1 MEDSGWYGVC
11 TNDAVAAITVERI
24 KALAT
29 LVLLVELSLLYLFGD
44 TEDPNTVWKKLSHQ
58 FCKKS
63 WANKLDLR
71 LKLHS
76 PKLKSRDSVQEYIL
90 LMTVLFSALAGIDS
104 LFF

>member
-11 TNDAVAAITVERI
+11 TNVTVAAITVERI

-29 LVLLVELSLLYLFGD
+29 LVLLVEPSLLYLIGD
-44 TEDPNTVWKKLSHQ
+44 TEDPNTVWKLSHQ

-71 LKLHS
+71 QKLHS
-76 PKLKSRDSVQEYIL
+76 LKLKSRDSVQEHIL
-90 LMTVLFSALAGIDS
+90 LMTELYSALAGIDL